1 MSRWPEPPRDC
12 PPPGTPPGPSHFVRY
27 DIGMSNEREH
37 GDPPRRGF
45 FLKFCAGLV
54 GGIVGLFPV
63 ITAGGFLLGPILK
76 KSDDGDADSG
86 DGFMPLDIKADA
98 LPLDGPPQQV
108 TVVADRVDAW
118 NFYPQERVGSVW
130 LRRTADGIV
139 AFNTICPHLGCSVD
153 YRTSHEDF
161 YCPCHLSN
169 FSLDGERQ
177 NMIPPRSMDSLE
189 TKIVDDRVWVKFEN
203 YRGGIEEKV
212 PV

>member
-1 MSRWPEPPRDC
+1 MN
-12 PPPGTPPGPSHFVRY
+12 SH
-27 DIGMSNEREH
+27 SEH
-37 GDPPRRGF
+37 DGPPRRGF
-45 FLKFCAGLV
+45 FVKFFAGLV
-54 GGIVGLFPV
+54 GGIVGLAPV

-76 KSDDGDADSG
+76 KRKADAGSDAE
-86 DGFMPLDIKADA
+86 DGFLPLDIKSDA
-98 LPLDGPPQQV
+98 LALDGPPQQV

-130 LRRTADGIV
+130 LRRTGEGIV

-177 NMIPPRSMDSLE
+177 NMIPPRDMDSLE
-189 TKIVDDRVWVKFEN
+189 TKIVNDRVWVKFKN
-203 YRGGIEEKV
+203 YRGGIGEKV